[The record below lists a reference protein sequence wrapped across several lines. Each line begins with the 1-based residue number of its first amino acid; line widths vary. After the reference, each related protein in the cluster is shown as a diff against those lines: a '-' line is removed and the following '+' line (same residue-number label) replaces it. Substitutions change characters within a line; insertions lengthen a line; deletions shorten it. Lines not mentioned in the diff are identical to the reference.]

1 MKRDPRNILQQYKLK
16 NTPVRVSVLE
26 VLLGSRVALS
36 HNDITERLKGK
47 DIDKVTLYRTL
58 NSFTE
63 KGLTHK
69 VPTEDRNWLYAIF
82 DEDLLRPATDH
93 YHAHFVCNKCDK
105 IYCLPVEE
113 HQSMQNSSIK
123 MGFKVLSSEV
133 RLHGLC
139 PVCQ

>member
-1 MKRDPRNILQQYKLK
+1 MKRDPRNILQQYNLK

-36 HNDITERLKGK
+36 HNDITERLEGK

-82 DEDLLRPATDH
+82 DEDLLRPAADH
-93 YHAHFVCNKCDK
+93 YHAHFVCDKCDK

-113 HQSMQNSSIK
+113 HQNMQNSSYK
-123 MGFKVLSSEV
+123 MGFKVVSSEV